1 MVSRLTAYTY
11 YCSTFGVIRL
21 PCIPFLH
28 TGKKIK
34 IPFISF
40 ILLFLISSIG
50 PWRFSEITRYT
61 MHKRIDTL
69 IQNNKTRDKQ
79 STYIRQFRNPMHP
92 ARLYRCHPTTRRPSL
107 SHREL
112 WGKRYTSLVHRFRF
126 LDAIFQTHTRDNICI
141 ESLTGK
147 SSHLFFLLP
156 IGFLRRQKH
165 KYKRLPIRPVF
176 RWKFKYP
183 NEQRQCRNIGARQYR
198 CRRLSASR
206 PTKKNKTTK

>member
-1 MVSRLTAYTY
+1 MPPDYKM
-11 YCSTFGVIRL
+11 TFSISQRIMGQKIYKSGS
-21 PCIPFLH
+21 PIPF
-28 TGKKIK
+28 
-34 IPFISF
+34 P
-40 ILLFLISSIG
+40 
-50 PWRFSEITRYT
+50 
-61 MHKRIDTL
+61 
-69 IQNNKTRDKQ
+69 
-79 STYIRQFRNPMHP
+79 
-92 ARLYRCHPTTRRPSL
+92 RCN
-107 SHREL
+107 
-112 WGKRYTSLVHRFRF
+112 
-126 LDAIFQTHTRDNICI
+126 FQTHTRDNICI

-206 PTKKNKTTK
+206 PTKKQNYKVNPNDTVWSFRGNNTYILPLSLDGYMNNPQEIGGLYIKGIVFYNP